1 MNSSDKQ
8 RKAEDQNAAE
18 AIAARI
24 RKGLDENQWSQQELS
39 RQSGVDV
46 MQISR
51 LLRCEIGLSA
61 VTLVM
66 LADAFK
72 CSTDEFFPIAVD

>member
-1 MNSSDKQ
+1 MTLST
-8 RKAEDQNAAE
+8 EDRE
-18 AIAARI
+18 AQERIVGESIAARI
-24 RKGLDENQWSQQELS
+24 RRGLEENSWSQQELS

-66 LADAFK
+66 LANAFK
-72 CSTDEFFPIAVD
+72 CPADEFFPKDC